1 MTPTLLFDDVP
12 FTFDPAFFPV
22 GEDPGGD
29 PGGDVLDSVSF
40 DEDPDNDEDVLNS
53 SGAVPFCTTR

>member
-12 FTFDPAFFPV
+12 FTFDPASFPV

-29 PGGDVLDSVSF
+29 PGGDVLDPASF
-40 DEDPDNDEDVLNS
+40 GEDPDNDEVLDP
-53 SGAVPFCTTR
+53 SGAAPFCTTR